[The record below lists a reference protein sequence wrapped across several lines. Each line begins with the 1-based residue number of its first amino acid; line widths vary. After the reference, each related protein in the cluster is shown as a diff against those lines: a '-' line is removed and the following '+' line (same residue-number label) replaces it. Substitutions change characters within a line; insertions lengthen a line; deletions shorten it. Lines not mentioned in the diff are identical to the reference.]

1 MTTETQLKQLT
12 SLVKNFNHR
21 VIHPTTFYSDT
32 SISLPRRRVI
42 LNTKLSTV
50 LFSSFSTST
59 TGRSDDQIINMGTKL
74 SRAFKTLNLTS
85 AINSHSIWQ
94 RLLNENNFWD
104 NESSLAPQDS
114 FVARGDLWVIIVI
127 KARRFHLSNT
137 GWLHANVYL
146 KLQVKVVWFVQAT
159 CIASQSAGQSVVS
172 ELEYTNRPATSD
184 SLNNRTN
191 NFDKLPSKFVMSA
204 NQMTIER
211 IVPAHKPQTAEWNRI
226 ITN

>member
-1 MTTETQLKQLT
+1 
-12 SLVKNFNHR
+12 
-21 VIHPTTFYSDT
+21 
-32 SISLPRRRVI
+32 
-42 LNTKLSTV
+42 
-50 LFSSFSTST
+50 
-59 TGRSDDQIINMGTKL
+59 
-74 SRAFKTLNLTS
+74 
-85 AINSHSIWQ
+85 
-94 RLLNENNFWD
+94 
-104 NESSLAPQDS
+104 
-114 FVARGDLWVIIVI
+114 VIIVI

-211 IVPAHKPQTAEWNRI
+211 IMPAHKPQTAE
-226 ITN
+226 